1 MTVEGSE
8 KLITV
13 LNSLQGK
20 FLARAK
26 TIIDL
31 NARALQKY
39 VRTEKLTGGT
49 TESRLRVR
57 SGRFRASVIPIPTE
71 TKEDRIEGGIS
82 FGTIYGRVHVGPKGQ
97 VTTITPKRRK
107 YLTIPLPAAMTRA
120 GVSRGALAPGLS
132 SAQLSAWGP
141 MAAEMT
147 PYGNTFVAKSKK
159 GNLIVFGNLRYAK
172 GKRVGE
178 LRSQIVPLFLLVKSV
193 KIKARIHPEELLA
206 WIKPKVIEDFIKK
219 GIEVK

>member
-97 VTTITPKRRK
+97 VTTITPKKGK
-107 YLTIPLPAAMTRA
+107 YLTIPLSAAMTGA
-120 GVSRGALAPGLS
+120 GVAKGTAKGGP
-132 SAQLSAWGP
+132 WGK
-141 MAAEMT
+141 
-147 PYGNTFVAKSKK
+147 TFVAKSAA
-159 GNLIVFGNLRYAK
+159 GNLIIFGQSKVMK
-172 GKRVGE
+172 GKRTGE
-178 LRSQIVPLFLLVKSV
+178 FKSQVIPLFLLRKQV
-193 KIKARIHPEELLA
+193 KIKARIHPEDLVA

-219 GIEVK
+219 GIEVR